1 MRFVVDPTAGWLKE
15 RLEQVYSQ
23 QPGYDPKAQSAFSLD
38 LGAPQD
44 LPDALRG
51 EAWQFVQ
58 LPLSTLMAELADV
71 ESVCT

>member
-1 MRFVVDPTAGWLKE
+1 M
-15 RLEQVYSQ
+15 YSQ
-23 QPGYDPKAQSAFSLD
+23 QTGYDPKAQSAFSLD

-58 LPLSTLMAELADV
+58 LPLSTLMAELVDV
-71 ESVCT
+71 EQVRRNTCRL